1 MKKFLRIIAVA
12 MALVCSLFVFCSCGS
27 ELDRA
32 VKDADEVI
40 AARNEGSGYP
50 GCEFSAELI
59 YDEEDKCNKY
69 VISVE
74 FGESNKNPDS
84 ITDGLRQN
92 IDGYFS
98 DLEDVE
104 VVVKFYIGTKL
115 YKEYRNWELY
125 KTYDL

>member
-1 MKKFLRIIAVA
+1 MKKFLRIVAIA
-12 MALVCSLFVFCSCGS
+12 MTLVCALGVFCSCGS

-40 AARNEGSGYP
+40 ADRNEGSGYP
-50 GCEFSAELI
+50 NCEFSAELVYI
-59 YDEEDKCNKY
+59 EDEDRHEY

-74 FGESNKNPDS
+74 YGQSKENTDS
-84 ITDGLRQN
+84 ITHGLEQN

-98 DLEDVE
+98 DIEDVE

-115 YKEYRNWELY
+115 HKEYRDWKLY
-125 KTYDL
+125 KTYDI

>member
-1 MKKFLRIIAVA
+1 MKKFLRITAISL
-12 MALVCSLFVFCSCGS
+12 ALLTCLFAFYSCGS

-74 FGESNKNPDS
+74 YGQSKENPDS
-84 ITDGLRQN
+84 ITYGLKQN

-98 DLEDVE
+98 DIEDVE

-115 YKEYRNWELY
+115 HKEYRNWELY
-125 KTYDL
+125 KTYEI